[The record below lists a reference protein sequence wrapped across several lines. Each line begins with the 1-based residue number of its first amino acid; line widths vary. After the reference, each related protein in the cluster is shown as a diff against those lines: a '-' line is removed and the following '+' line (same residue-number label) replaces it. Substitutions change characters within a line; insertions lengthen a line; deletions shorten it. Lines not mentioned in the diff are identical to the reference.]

1 MAEKQHLEKYHV
13 LAKIHGNVASN
24 TSISSLSKYDIHTT
38 CFSDFNFT
46 LGGEEIDR
54 KKSSSRN
61 LCKNMNLENI
71 KLLSPFNTLKQIK
84 SEHTPIVKIDFKK

>member
-54 KKSSSRN
+54 KKVP
-61 LCKNMNLENI
+61 LGI
-71 KLLSPFNTLKQIK
+71 F
-84 SEHTPIVKIDFKK
+84 VKIWIWRI